1 VISRG
6 NASPRPLPGGR
17 KPLLASLRSR
27 AAVTAL
33 VLVAVFV
40 AAGAAGPPLTRHGP
54 WHNLG
59 GPVAAV
65 LELVLAALLLTLRS
79 IRQRA
84 PEASYLT
91 ARLRLFLH
99 RTIIT
104 TMVVVVAVVV
114 SSLVWPSLEH
124 YYANPI
130 SGLPDFNSGVPATPF
145 RQYTKGELE
154 LTIAGLVLVLIAITV
169 VIVRLLRRGPAE
181 AGSAPAKDEDGSLRQ
196 AVESGLRAL
205 RSSEDART
213 AIIACYLTMEASLH
227 EAGAARYHSET
238 SAELLT
244 RAVRSGLLDGTAASQ
259 LTQLFY
265 EARYSTHELPPA
277 TRKAALRAL
286 EAISAELEPEAD
298 RSQPPDSAAAVAAS

>member
-1 VISRG
+1 VILRG

-27 AAVTAL
+27 AVTAL
-33 VLVAVFV
+33 VLVVVFV
-40 AAGAAGPPLTRHGP
+40 TAGAAGPPLTRHGP

-65 LELVLAALLLTLRS
+65 LELVLTALLLTLRS

-84 PEASYLT
+84 PEPNFMT

-114 SSLVWPSLEH
+114 SSLVWPSLKH
-124 YYANPI
+124 YYANPV
-130 SGLPDFNSGVPATPF
+130 SGFPPVSWATPPTPF

-154 LTIAGLVLVLIAITV
+154 LTIVGLVLVLIAIAV
-169 VIVRLLRRGPAE
+169 VIGRLLRRGAAE
-181 AGSAPAKDEDGSLRQ
+181 AGSAPTTEEDGNLRQ

-205 RSSEDART
+205 QSSEDART
-213 AIIACYLTMEASLH
+213 AIIACYLTMEASLQ
-227 EAGAARYHSET
+227 EAGAARYRSET

-244 RAVRSGLLDGTAASQ
+244 RAVRSGLLGGTAASQ
-259 LTQLFY
+259 LTSLFY
-265 EARYSTHELPPA
+265 EARYSSHELPPA
-277 TRKAALRAL
+277 TRQAALEAL
-286 EAISAELEPEAD
+286 EAISAELEPGAST
-298 RSQPPDSAAAVAAS
+298 SQPPGGAVARAAS